1 MAPVFSPSPSSQD
14 AGALETAAAAVSP
27 AEADDAPPAALPR
40 PQPADDVDRLL
51 LEHLRARHADGSLA
65 REIKPWGLDDAS
77 VVSELLSCL
86 LLATTPA
93 RDTQVNPVLS
103 RSLRPLVRYILVHY

>member
-1 MAPVFSPSPSSQD
+1 MAPVFSPSPSHD
-14 AGALETAAAAVSP
+14 AGALETAAAAVNP

-65 REIKPWGLDDAS
+65 REIKLWGLDHAS
-77 VVSELLSCL
+77 VVSELL

-103 RSLRPLVRYILVHY
+103 RSLRPLVR